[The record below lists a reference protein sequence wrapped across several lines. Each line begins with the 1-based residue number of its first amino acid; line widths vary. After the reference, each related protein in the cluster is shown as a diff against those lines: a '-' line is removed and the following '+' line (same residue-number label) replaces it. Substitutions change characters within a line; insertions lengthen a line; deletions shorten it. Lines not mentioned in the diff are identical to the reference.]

1 MDLGGLTGLSGLS
14 GVAAVIGALGGVVTW
29 LVKRADAAKTEIPRA
44 QAEIAH
50 ASASLQGALST
61 VQTSLTN
68 EVDRLR
74 EDRDEDRRR
83 HTEELSVVHARLD
96 ALRRDVENVTALW
109 TGWYGDLTERWEEHR
124 VKTDPPPPPRP

>member
-1 MDLGGLTGLSGLS
+1 MDLSGLSGLS
-14 GVAAVIGALGGVVTW
+14 GLAALIGALGGGVTW
-29 LVKRADAAKTEIPRA
+29 LVKRSDAAKTAIPRA

-61 VQTSLTN
+61 VQTSLTD
-68 EVDRLR
+68 EVERLR

-83 HTEELSVVHARLD
+83 HAEEIAVVHERLD
-96 ALRRDVENVTALW
+96 ALRRDVESVTELW
-109 TGWYGDLTERWEEHR
+109 SSWYRDLSDRWDEHR

>member
-1 MDLGGLTGLSGLS
+1 MDLSGLTGLS

-29 LVKRADAAKTEIPRA
+29 LVKRADAAKTAIPRA

-50 ASASLQGALST
+50 ASASLGGALST
-61 VQTSLTN
+61 VQASLTA
-68 EVDRLR
+68 EVERLR

-83 HTEELSVVHARLD
+83 HAEEIAAVHARLD
-96 ALRRDVENVTALW
+96 ELRRDVEGVTELW
-109 TGWYGDLTERWEEHR
+109 SSWYRDLSDRWAEHR